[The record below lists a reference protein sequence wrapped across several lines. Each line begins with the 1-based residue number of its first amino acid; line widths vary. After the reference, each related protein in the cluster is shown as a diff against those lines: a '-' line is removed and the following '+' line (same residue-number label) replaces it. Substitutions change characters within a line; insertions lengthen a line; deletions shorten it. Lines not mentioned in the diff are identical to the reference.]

1 MEIRRA
7 INHKKVY
14 ESTTNSVETVELTSP
29 GLPALEESISVKP
42 LSANSERKK
51 TQRKASAKDREAT
64 LILVPA
70 MALLLLCVFG
80 IIYVVYVGKQPAPT
94 RIADV
99 TGHKPESLSYYDQI
113 ITEAAESI
121 HALKDRTSH
130 LATPDDL
137 DQSTLPTAQLRQT
150 TRQMMAESLRSPP
163 DDSIDRIVS
172 PFVTRMNAFDFYEA
186 GIRLVRESEATHNPL
201 LSQKQWNQA
210 MELFDESIACDPT
223 YFAPHIVLG
232 CMHLHGGNDHEKA
245 IKSIDIALQLDPHN
259 AAAYFH
265 RADVLYDQ
273 GDNQKALFDLNT
285 AIECDSR
292 FGPAYK
298 RRAEIREQQGN
309 VVESVIDAAL
319 ADSYGG
325 FGDDWTYPWTIR
337 ELSYTCVESDWTL
350 RYSSDWYASRMQLQE
365 QPSTFRLIRKLNGH
379 RVIAAL
385 TTLSSTGCKFDVVA
399 PDMIANAERELL
411 QEQVSDA
418 TFDVVASGVATISS
432 CRVPWYD
439 IIVRRSLR
447 DSEWNRF
454 YWLQSGQFVCK
465 IHLATYSEPA
475 HVKATIKLFESVLN
489 SINVKPQ

>member
-1 MEIRRA
+1 
-7 INHKKVY
+7 
-14 ESTTNSVETVELTSP
+14 
-29 GLPALEESISVKP
+29 
-42 LSANSERKK
+42 
-51 TQRKASAKDREAT
+51 
-64 LILVPA
+64 
-70 MALLLLCVFG
+70 
-80 IIYVVYVGKQPAPT
+80 
-94 RIADV
+94 
-99 TGHKPESLSYYDQI
+99 
-113 ITEAAESI
+113 
-121 HALKDRTSH
+121 
-130 LATPDDL
+130 
-137 DQSTLPTAQLRQT
+137 
-150 TRQMMAESLRSPP
+150 
-163 DDSIDRIVS
+163 
-172 PFVTRMNAFDFYEA
+172 MNAFDFYEA
-186 GIRLVRESEATHNPL
+186 GIRLVRESEATQNPQ

-223 YFAPHIVLG
+223 YADPHIALG

-245 IKSIDIALQLDPHN
+245 IKSIDTALQLDPHN

-273 GDNQKALFDLNT
+273 GDNEKALFDLNT